1 MGQQQKRGRRFFS
14 PEFKVEAVRR
24 MEERRAQG
32 VSLMQ
37 IGRELDVRPDMLRAW
52 KRQRD
57 ERAERGVQA
66 LVDVFPGNGRLPS
79 EEDEVRRLR
88 RELARAQQEI
98 AFLKSAA
105 AYFARESR

>member
-1 MGQQQKRGRRFFS
+1 MGETTGRRRYFT
-14 PEFKVEAVRR
+14 PEFQQEAVRR
-24 MEERRAQG
+24 MGERRAQRG
-32 VSLMQ
+32 PLTQ

-52 KRQRD
+52 KRQLDARGGATAPPSARPVPGAT
-57 ERAERGVQA
+57 EAE
-66 LVDVFPGNGRLPS
+66 
-79 EEDEVRRLR
+79 EVRRLT

>member
-1 MGQQQKRGRRFFS
+1 MEEQNGKRRFFS
-14 PEFKVEAVRR
+14 PEFKLEAVRR

-32 VSLMQ
+32 VSLTQ

-57 ERAERGVQA
+57 ERAGA
-66 LVDVFPGNGRLPS
+66 APGDVFPGNGRLPS
-79 EEDEVRRLR
+79 DEDEVRRLK

-105 AYFARESR
+105 A